1 ERTTYELLQEKE
13 RDAIPESGIKSN
25 PLQCNPEGAEKG
37 TGTWSSDRWKASKVP
52 TKGIYYAR
60 TLLPMMRWEGEL
72 SLWLEVVNC
81 IPGRWKDIH
90 VINESILMKAA
101 WNIIKH
107 FLTQK
112 IKDRVIIHSEPSDIF
127 DYFPRSIIPT
137 QYGGTLLD
145 HDMEDWIRRANREQE
160 KNSIQGQPNFYSC

>member
-1 ERTTYELLQEKE
+1 MRKN
-13 RDAIPESGIKSN
+13 G
-25 PLQCNPEGAEKG
+25 
-37 TGTWSSDRWKASKVP
+37 WK
-52 TKGIYYAR
+52 
-60 TLLPMMRWEGEL
+60 
-72 SLWLEVVNC
+72 NC
-81 IPGRWKDIH
+81 IPGRWKEIH

-101 WNIIKH
+101 WNILKH

-112 IKDRVIIHSEPSDIF
+112 IKDRVIIHSEPSDLF